1 MEFDSEEERKLFCGS
16 GEDEGDSEFSS
27 KDDDL
32 AFLTEGQRGNN
43 DKPQIDSTSV
53 DSSPLELVLESAS
66 MESENDVEEERQSQS
81 DLSDIGDNIEDD
93 GNFDDMEGEESNDE
107 NAKSLV
113 RQVSRPRFS
122 SRANSVVSDAGSL
135 GNEAVTPTEPL
146 LLGGEEEK
154 ELFTDMF
161 SVDLVNEASSF
172 ISTSSIDKEEAA
184 ESKQS
189 KETPHS
195 KGTKDPKMNLMEDLI
210 PAANDIGLP
219 ESVFNPLSPEIS
231 LPSSPGSAELNTEP
245 FYDSDPTVPV
255 PPPKDM
261 ASSPHVEPSTATS
274 KSGRT
279 RRKGCGKCEGCL
291 YPNDCRK
298 CKYCKDMKRYG
309 GRGKLRR
316 RCIAR
321 QCRERSNRPQRE
333 LERMAAELR
342 NASVEKESEL
352 GISKNADNKGNIYC
366 YCIRAQFSCTF

>member
-16 GEDEGDSEFSS
+16 GEDEEDSEFSS

-32 AFLTEGQRGNN
+32 AFLTEGQHNTE
-43 DKPQIDSTSV
+43 KSQVVSASV
-53 DSSPLELVLESAS
+53 DSSPFELVLESAS
-66 MESENDVEEERQSQS
+66 MESENGAERSQS
-81 DLSDIGDNIEDD
+81 DISDVGDNVEDD
-93 GNFDDMEGEESNDE
+93 GDFDDMEGEESNDE
-107 NAKSLV
+107 NRESLV

-122 SRANSVVSDAGSL
+122 SRANSVASDAGSL
-135 GNEAVTPTEPL
+135 GNELVTPTEPL
-146 LLGGEEEK
+146 LLGGDEEK
-154 ELFTDMF
+154 GLFADMF

-172 ISTSSIDKEEAA
+172 ISTSSIDKEEAT
-184 ESKQS
+184 ENKQL
-189 KETPHS
+189 KEAS
-195 KGTKDPKMNLMEDLI
+195 DGKDTEDAKIKVTEDLI

-245 FYDSDPTVPV
+245 FYDSDPTVPLV
-255 PPPKDM
+255 PPKDTTYT
-261 ASSPHVEPSTATS
+261 PHVEPSTTTS

-291 YPNDCRK
+291 CPNDCRR

-321 QCRERSNRPQRE
+321 QCRERSNRSQRE
-333 LERMAAELR
+333 IEKMAAEMR
-342 NASVEKESEL
+342 SISVEEGEL
-352 GISKNADNKGNIYC
+352 GVSKDNKGNFFAILRLNF
-366 YCIRAQFSCTF
+366 IHVCTKF